1 MRDFSS
7 IAARFEGAFSDYEIH
22 LSTQM
27 SGYFIITKRGGYS
40 SELIGEEVGELV
52 FKDCTKTSDEIRA
65 YICEKTDN
73 KQENA
78 PKSSKEDL
86 LSFEIKE
93 DKEEIDEKPSAPDFS
108 IEFEETKPAFEIIDE
123 NIDESSTFGAQDSK
137 ASKAL
142 AFEIIDENSKG
153 AGDEDLLGEIPVD
166 ESLLDESLLG
176 EIPSASFEIID
187 DEDAKNGGENL
198 VDENLADEILADKN
212 FAAEIP
218 SASFEIIDDEYAKN
232 SGENLVDENLA
243 DKNFANESSADENFA
258 DEIQTS
264 QTSQTNQT
272 NQTSQSLAN
281 DEIII
286 PAHHDSQ
293 KIFFAKNIEI
303 ISAKVVEIELI
314 IHGYDESCDSFSFEK
329 IPPDCE
335 YKYSIKIGELR
346 AIFIATMDANAAS
359 EFISGFSF
367 KTERQVPKNIE
378 IFINE
383 SIEPVLE
390 TTLFA

>member
-65 YICEKTDN
+65 YICEKTPKEN

-78 PKSSKEDL
+78 PKSSKEDS

-93 DKEEIDEKPSAPDFS
+93 DKEAINEKPSAPDFS

-123 NIDESSTFGAQDSK
+123 NIDESSDDSLAFKIQDSK
-137 ASKAL
+137 AGKAL
-142 AFEIIDENSKG
+142 AFEIIDENSKD
-153 AGDEDLLGEIPVD
+153 AEDEDLLGENSKDAADECLVVESPV
-166 ESLLDESLLG
+166 
-176 EIPSASFEIID
+176 ASFEIID
-187 DEDAKNGGENL
+187 DEDT
-198 VDENLADEILADKN
+198 
-212 FAAEIP
+212 
-218 SASFEIIDDEYAKN
+218 KN
-232 SGENLVDENLA
+232 SGENLVDENLV
-243 DKNFANESSADENFA
+243 DESLA
-258 DEIQTS
+258 DEI
-264 QTSQTNQT
+264 
-272 NQTSQSLAN
+272 QTSQSLAN

-346 AIFIATMDANAAS
+346 AIFIATMDAESAS

-383 SIEPVLE
+383 SVEPVLE

>member
-73 KQENA
+73 KQKNA

-86 LSFEIKE
+86 PSFEIKE
-93 DKEEIDEKPSAPDFS
+93 DKEAINEKPSAPDFS

-123 NIDESSTFGAQDSK
+123 NIDESSDDSSAFKIQDSK

-142 AFEIIDENSKG
+142 AFEIIDENSKD
-153 AGDEDLLGEIPVD
+153 AGDEDLLGESP
-166 ESLLDESLLG
+166 LDEDLLG

-187 DEDAKNGGENL
+187 DEDAKNSG
-198 VDENLADEILADKN
+198 ENLADEILAD
-212 FAAEIP
+212 E
-218 SASFEIIDDEYAKN
+218 
-232 SGENLVDENLA
+232 
-243 DKNFANESSADENFA
+243 NFANESLADESLADENLA

-264 QTSQTNQT
+264 QTSQT
-272 NQTSQSLAN
+272 LAN

-286 PAHHDSQ
+286 PAHPGSQ

-346 AIFIATMDANAAS
+346 AIFIATMDAESAS

-383 SIEPVLE
+383 SVEPVLE

>member
-93 DKEEIDEKPSAPDFS
+93 AKEAINEKPSAPDFS

-123 NIDESSTFGAQDSK
+123 NIDESSDDSSAFKIQDSK

-142 AFEIIDENSKG
+142 AFEIIDENSKD
-153 AGDEDLLGEIPVD
+153 AGDEDLLGEIP
-166 ESLLDESLLG
+166 LDEDLLG

-187 DEDAKNGGENL
+187 DEDAKNSGENP
-198 VDENLADEILADKN
+198 ADESLADK
-212 FAAEIP
+212 
-218 SASFEIIDDEYAKN
+218 S
-232 SGENLVDENLA
+232 LA
-243 DKNFANESSADENFA
+243 DKNFANENFA
-258 DEIQTS
+258 DEIQTN
-264 QTSQTNQT
+264 QTNQT
-272 NQTSQSLAN
+272 NQANQANQANQSLAN

-293 KIFFAKNIEI
+293 KIFFAKKTEI

-314 IHGYDESCDSFSFEK
+314 IRGYDESCDSFSFEK

-367 KTERQVPKNIE
+367 KTERQAPKNIE

-383 SIEPVLE
+383 SVEPVLE

>member
-65 YICEKTDN
+65 YICEKTPKEN

-86 LSFEIKE
+86 LGFEIKE
-93 DKEEIDEKPSAPDFS
+93 DKETFEINEKSSAPDFS
-108 IEFEETKPAFEIIDE
+108 IEFEETKPAFEIIDK
-123 NIDESSTFGAQDSK
+123 ITDESSDDSLAFKIQDSK

-142 AFEIIDENSKG
+142 AFEIIDENSKD
-153 AGDEDLLGEIPVD
+153 AGDEDLLGEIP
-166 ESLLDESLLG
+166 LDEDLLG

-187 DEDAKNGGENL
+187 DEDAKNSG
-198 VDENLADEILADKN
+198 ENLADEILADKN
-212 FAAEIP
+212 FA
-218 SASFEIIDDEYAKN
+218 
-232 SGENLVDENLA
+232 
-243 DKNFANESSADENFA
+243 DKNFT
-258 DEIQTS
+258 DEI

-272 NQTSQSLAN
+272 NQTNQSLAN

-293 KIFFAKNIEI
+293 KIFFAKDTEI

-383 SIEPVLE
+383 SVEPVLE

>member
-65 YICEKTDN
+65 YICEKTHN

-78 PKSSKEDL
+78 PKSSNEDS

-93 DKEEIDEKPSAPDFS
+93 DKEAINEKPSAPAFS

-123 NIDESSTFGAQDSK
+123 NIDESSDDSLAFKIQDSK
-137 ASKAL
+137 AGKAL
-142 AFEIIDENSKG
+142 AFEIIDENSDG
-153 AGDEDLLGEIPVD
+153 AGGEDLLGENSKDAGD
-166 ESLLDESLLG
+166 ECLVG

-187 DEDAKNGGENL
+187 DEDAKN
-198 VDENLADEILADKN
+198 
-212 FAAEIP
+212 
-218 SASFEIIDDEYAKN
+218 
-232 SGENLVDENLA
+232 SGENLVDENLT
-243 DKNFANESSADENFA
+243 DESLA

-264 QTSQTNQT
+264 
-272 NQTSQSLAN
+272 QTSQSLAN

-346 AIFIATMDANAAS
+346 AIFIATMDAESAS

-383 SIEPVLE
+383 SVEPVLE
-390 TTLFA
+390 ITLFA

>member
-73 KQENA
+73 KQENT

-86 LSFEIKE
+86 LGFEIKE
-93 DKEEIDEKPSAPDFS
+93 DKEAINEKPSAPDFS
-108 IEFEETKPAFEIIDE
+108 IEFEETKPAFEIIDK
-123 NIDESSTFGAQDSK
+123 ITDESSAFENQDSK

-153 AGDEDLLGEIPVD
+153 AGDEDLLDEIT
-166 ESLLDESLLG
+166 LDEDLLG
-176 EIPSASFEIID
+176 EIPVPSFEIID
-187 DEDAKNGGENL
+187 DEDAKN
-198 VDENLADEILADKN
+198 
-212 FAAEIP
+212 
-218 SASFEIIDDEYAKN
+218 
-232 SGENLVDENLA
+232 SGENLADENLA
-243 DKNFANESSADENFA
+243 DKNFANESLADENFA
-258 DEIQTS
+258 NENFANEIQTS
-264 QTSQTNQT
+264 QTNQA

-293 KIFFAKNIEI
+293 KIFFAKNTEI

-346 AIFIATMDANAAS
+346 AIFIATMDAESAS

-383 SIEPVLE
+383 SVEPVLE

>member
-65 YICEKTDN
+65 YICEKTHN

-78 PKSSKEDL
+78 SKSSKEDS

-93 DKEEIDEKPSAPDFS
+93 DKEAINEKPSAPAFS
-108 IEFEETKPAFEIIDE
+108 IEFEETEPAFEIIDKI
-123 NIDESSTFGAQDSK
+123 IDESSAFESQDSK

-142 AFEIIDENSKG
+142 AFEIIDENSDG
-153 AGDEDLLGEIPVD
+153 AGGEDLLGENSKDAEDECLVGESPV
-166 ESLLDESLLG
+166 
-176 EIPSASFEIID
+176 ASFEIID
-187 DEDAKNGGENL
+187 DEDAKNSGESLVDENL
-198 VDENLADEILADKN
+198 VDE
-212 FAAEIP
+212 
-218 SASFEIIDDEYAKN
+218 
-232 SGENLVDENLA
+232 
-243 DKNFANESSADENFA
+243 SSADE
-258 DEIQTS
+258 I
-264 QTSQTNQT
+264 
-272 NQTSQSLAN
+272 QTSQSLAN

-293 KIFFAKNIEI
+293 KIFFAKNTEI

-346 AIFIATMDANAAS
+346 AIFIATMDADAAS

-383 SIEPVLE
+383 SVEPVLE
-390 TTLFA
+390 ITLFA

>member
-65 YICEKTDN
+65 YICEKTHN

-78 PKSSKEDL
+78 PKNSKEDS

-93 DKEEIDEKPSAPDFS
+93 DKEAICEKPRAPTFS
-108 IEFEETKPAFEIIDE
+108 IEFEETEPAFEIIDKI
-123 NIDESSTFGAQDSK
+123 IDESSDDSLAFKIQDYK
-137 ASKAL
+137 AGKAL
-142 AFEIIDENSKG
+142 AFEIIDENSDGAGGECLLGENSKD
-153 AGDEDLLGEIPVD
+153 AGDECLVGESPV
-166 ESLLDESLLG
+166 
-176 EIPSASFEIID
+176 ASFEIID
-187 DEDAKNGGENL
+187 DEDAKN
-198 VDENLADEILADKN
+198 
-212 FAAEIP
+212 
-218 SASFEIIDDEYAKN
+218 
-232 SGENLVDENLA
+232 SGENLVDKILT
-243 DKNFANESSADENFA
+243 DESSA

-264 QTSQTNQT
+264 QTN
-272 NQTSQSLAN
+272 QSLVN

-346 AIFIATMDANAAS
+346 AIFIATMDAESAS

-383 SIEPVLE
+383 SVEPVLE
-390 TTLFA
+390 ITLFA

>member
-73 KQENA
+73 KQENT
-78 PKSSKEDL
+78 PKSSNEDL
-86 LSFEIKE
+86 LGFEIKE
-93 DKEEIDEKPSAPDFS
+93 AKEAINEKPSAPAFN

-123 NIDESSTFGAQDSK
+123 NIDESSDDSSAFESQDSK

-153 AGDEDLLGEIPVD
+153 AEDED
-166 ESLLDESLLG
+166 LLG

-187 DEDAKNGGENL
+187 DEDAKNSGENL
-198 VDENLADEILADKN
+198 VDENLADESL
-212 FAAEIP
+212 
-218 SASFEIIDDEYAKN
+218 
-232 SGENLVDENLA
+232 
-243 DKNFANESSADENFA
+243 A
-258 DEIQTS
+258 DEI
-264 QTSQTNQT
+264 
-272 NQTSQSLAN
+272 QTSQSLAN

-293 KIFFAKNIEI
+293 KIFFAKNTEI

-346 AIFIATMDANAAS
+346 AIFIATMDANAAR

>member
-78 PKSSKEDL
+78 PKSSNEDL
-86 LSFEIKE
+86 LGFEIKE
-93 DKEEIDEKPSAPDFS
+93 AKEAINEKPSAPAFS

-123 NIDESSTFGAQDSK
+123 NIDESSDDSSAFKIQDSK

-142 AFEIIDENSKG
+142 AFEIIDENSKD
-153 AGDEDLLGEIPVD
+153 AEDEDLLGESP
-166 ESLLDESLLG
+166 LDEDLLG

-187 DEDAKNGGENL
+187 DEDAKNSGEILTDEVLADESL
-198 VDENLADEILADKN
+198 VDENLADEI
-212 FAAEIP
+212 
-218 SASFEIIDDEYAKN
+218 
-232 SGENLVDENLA
+232 
-243 DKNFANESSADENFA
+243 
-258 DEIQTS
+258 
-264 QTSQTNQT
+264 QTSQTNQA

-293 KIFFAKNIEI
+293 KIFFAKDTEI

-383 SIEPVLE
+383 SVEPVLE

>member
-65 YICEKTDN
+65 YICEKNPKEN

-78 PKSSKEDL
+78 PKSSNEDS

-93 DKEEIDEKPSAPDFS
+93 DKEAINEKPSAPAFS

-123 NIDESSTFGAQDSK
+123 NIDESSDDSLAFKIQDSK

-142 AFEIIDENSKG
+142 AFEIIDENSDG
-153 AGDEDLLGEIPVD
+153 AGGEDLLGENSKDAGD
-166 ESLLDESLLG
+166 ECLVG

-187 DEDAKNGGENL
+187 DEDAKNSGENL
-198 VDENLADEILADKN
+198 VDENLADESL
-212 FAAEIP
+212 
-218 SASFEIIDDEYAKN
+218 
-232 SGENLVDENLA
+232 
-243 DKNFANESSADENFA
+243 A

-264 QTSQTNQT
+264 
-272 NQTSQSLAN
+272 QTSQSLAN

-346 AIFIATMDANAAS
+346 AIFIATMDAESAS

-383 SIEPVLE
+383 SVEPVLE

>member
-78 PKSSKEDL
+78 PKSSNEDL
-86 LSFEIKE
+86 LGFEIKE
-93 DKEEIDEKPSAPDFS
+93 DKEAINEKPSAPDFS
-108 IEFEETKPAFEIIDE
+108 IEFEKTKPAFEIIDE
-123 NIDESSTFGAQDSK
+123 SSDENSAVESQNSK

-153 AGDEDLLGEIPVD
+153 AGDEDLLGEIP
-166 ESLLDESLLG
+166 LDEDLLG

-187 DEDAKNGGENL
+187 DEDAKNSGENL
-198 VDENLADEILADKN
+198 VDESLADEILADKN
-212 FAAEIP
+212 FANEI
-218 SASFEIIDDEYAKN
+218 
-232 SGENLVDENLA
+232 L
-243 DKNFANESSADENFA
+243 ADENFA

-264 QTSQTNQT
+264 
-272 NQTSQSLAN
+272 QTSQSLAN

-383 SIEPVLE
+383 SVEPVLE

>member
-78 PKSSKEDL
+78 LKSSKEDL
-86 LSFEIKE
+86 LGFEIKE
-93 DKEEIDEKPSAPDFS
+93 DKETFEINEKPSAPAFS
-108 IEFEETKPAFEIIDE
+108 IEFEETKPAFEIIDK
-123 NIDESSTFGAQDSK
+123 ITDESSDDSSAFKIQDSK
-137 ASKAL
+137 DSKAL

-153 AGDEDLLGEIPVD
+153 AGDEDLLGEIP
-166 ESLLDESLLG
+166 LDEDLLG

-187 DEDAKNGGENL
+187 DEDAKNSGENLADEILADESL
-198 VDENLADEILADKN
+198 VDENLADEI
-212 FAAEIP
+212 
-218 SASFEIIDDEYAKN
+218 
-232 SGENLVDENLA
+232 
-243 DKNFANESSADENFA
+243 
-258 DEIQTS
+258 
-264 QTSQTNQT
+264 QTSQTNQA
-272 NQTSQSLAN
+272 NQTNQSLAN

-293 KIFFAKNIEI
+293 KIFFAKDTEI

-314 IHGYDESCDSFSFEK
+314 IHGYDESCVSFSFEK

-383 SIEPVLE
+383 SVEPVLE
-390 TTLFA
+390 ITLFA

>member
-65 YICEKTDN
+65 YICEKNPKEN

-78 PKSSKEDL
+78 PKSSNEDS

-93 DKEEIDEKPSAPDFS
+93 DKEAINEKPSAPAFS
-108 IEFEETKPAFEIIDE
+108 IEFEETEPAFEIIDE
-123 NIDESSTFGAQDSK
+123 ITDESLTFGSK
-137 ASKAL
+137 DSKAL
-142 AFEIIDENSKG
+142 AFEIIDENSDG
-153 AGDEDLLGEIPVD
+153 AGGEDLLGENSKDAGD
-166 ESLLDESLLG
+166 ECLVG

-187 DEDAKNGGENL
+187 DEDAKNSGENL
-198 VDENLADEILADKN
+198 VDENLADESL
-212 FAAEIP
+212 
-218 SASFEIIDDEYAKN
+218 
-232 SGENLVDENLA
+232 
-243 DKNFANESSADENFA
+243 A

-264 QTSQTNQT
+264 
-272 NQTSQSLAN
+272 QTSQSLAN

-293 KIFFAKNIEI
+293 KIFFAKNTEI

-346 AIFIATMDANAAS
+346 AIFIATMDADAAS

-383 SIEPVLE
+383 SVEPVLE
-390 TTLFA
+390 ITLFA

>member
-93 DKEEIDEKPSAPDFS
+93 DKEAINEKPSAPDFS

-123 NIDESSTFGAQDSK
+123 NIDESSDDSSAFESQDSK

-142 AFEIIDENSKG
+142 AFEIIDENSKD
-153 AGDEDLLGEIPVD
+153 AGDEDLLGEIP
-166 ESLLDESLLG
+166 LDEDLLG

-198 VDENLADEILADKN
+198 A
-212 FAAEIP
+212 
-218 SASFEIIDDEYAKN
+218 
-232 SGENLVDENLA
+232 DENLA
-243 DKNFANESSADENFA
+243 DKNFANENFA

-264 QTSQTNQT
+264 QTNQANQT
-272 NQTSQSLAN
+272 NQSLAN

-346 AIFIATMDANAAS
+346 AIFIATMDAESAS
-359 EFISGFSF
+359 ELISGFSF

-383 SIEPVLE
+383 SVEPVLE

>member
-86 LSFEIKE
+86 LGFEIKE
-93 DKEEIDEKPSAPDFS
+93 AKEAINEKPSAPDFS
-108 IEFEETKPAFEIIDE
+108 IEFEETKPAFEIIDK
-123 NIDESSTFGAQDSK
+123 ITDESSTFGAQDSK

-153 AGDEDLLGEIPVD
+153 AGDEDLLGEIP
-166 ESLLDESLLG
+166 LDEDLLG

-187 DEDAKNGGENL
+187 DEDAKNSGKNL
-198 VDENLADEILADKN
+198 VDESLADESLADG
-212 FAAEIP
+212 I
-218 SASFEIIDDEYAKN
+218 
-232 SGENLVDENLA
+232 LT
-243 DKNFANESSADENFA
+243 

-264 QTSQTNQT
+264 
-272 NQTSQSLAN
+272 QTSQSLAN

-293 KIFFAKNIEI
+293 KIFFAKDTEI

-383 SIEPVLE
+383 SVEPVLE

>member
-65 YICEKTDN
+65 YICEKTPKEN

-86 LSFEIKE
+86 LGFEIKE
-93 DKEEIDEKPSAPDFS
+93 DKETFEINEKPSAPDFS

-123 NIDESSTFGAQDSK
+123 NIDENSAVESQDSK

-153 AGDEDLLGEIPVD
+153 AEDEDLLGEIP
-166 ESLLDESLLG
+166 LDEDLLG

-187 DEDAKNGGENL
+187 DEDAKNSGENL
-198 VDENLADEILADKN
+198 VDESLADEILAD
-212 FAAEIP
+212 EI
-218 SASFEIIDDEYAKN
+218 
-232 SGENLVDENLA
+232 L
-243 DKNFANESSADENFA
+243 A

-264 QTSQTNQT
+264 QTSQTGQN
-272 NQTSQSLAN
+272 LAN

-383 SIEPVLE
+383 SVEPVLE

>member
-86 LSFEIKE
+86 LGFEIKE
-93 DKEEIDEKPSAPDFS
+93 DKEAINEKPSAPDFS
-108 IEFEETKPAFEIIDE
+108 IEFEETKPAFEIIDK
-123 NIDESSTFGAQDSK
+123 ITDESSTFGAQDSK

-153 AGDEDLLGEIPVD
+153 AEDEDLLGESP
-166 ESLLDESLLG
+166 LDEDLLG

-187 DEDAKNGGENL
+187 DEDAKNSG
-198 VDENLADEILADKN
+198 ENLADEILT
-212 FAAEIP
+212 
-218 SASFEIIDDEYAKN
+218 DE
-232 SGENLVDENLA
+232 SL
-243 DKNFANESSADENFA
+243 ADENFA

-264 QTSQTNQT
+264 QTSQTNQA

-293 KIFFAKNIEI
+293 KIFFAKDTEI

-346 AIFIATMDANAAS
+346 AIFIATMDAESAS

-383 SIEPVLE
+383 SVEPVLE

>member
-86 LSFEIKE
+86 LGFEIKE
-93 DKEEIDEKPSAPDFS
+93 DKEEIDEKPSAPAFS

-123 NIDESSTFGAQDSK
+123 NIDESSAFESQDSK

-153 AGDEDLLGEIPVD
+153 AGDEDLLGEIP
-166 ESLLDESLLG
+166 
-176 EIPSASFEIID
+176 SASFEIID
-187 DEDAKNGGENL
+187 DEDAKNSG
-198 VDENLADEILADKN
+198 ENLADEILTDKN
-212 FAAEIP
+212 FA
-218 SASFEIIDDEYAKN
+218 DE
-232 SGENLVDENLA
+232 S
-243 DKNFANESSADENFA
+243 FA

-264 QTSQTNQT
+264 QTNQVS
-272 NQTSQSLAN
+272 QTSQSLAN

-293 KIFFAKNIEI
+293 KIFFAKDTEI

-383 SIEPVLE
+383 SVEPVLE

>member
-65 YICEKTDN
+65 YICEKNPKEN

-78 PKSSKEDL
+78 PKSSNEDS

-93 DKEEIDEKPSAPDFS
+93 DKEAINEKPSAAAFS
-108 IEFEETKPAFEIIDE
+108 IEFEETEPAFEIIDE
-123 NIDESSTFGAQDSK
+123 ITDESLTFGSK
-137 ASKAL
+137 DSKAL
-142 AFEIIDENSKG
+142 AFEIIDENSDG
-153 AGDEDLLGEIPVD
+153 AGGEDLLGENSKDAGDECLVGESPV
-166 ESLLDESLLG
+166 
-176 EIPSASFEIID
+176 ASFEIID
-187 DEDAKNGGENL
+187 DED
-198 VDENLADEILADKN
+198 
-212 FAAEIP
+212 
-218 SASFEIIDDEYAKN
+218 AKN

-243 DKNFANESSADENFA
+243 DENLADR
-258 DEIQTS
+258 IQTS
-264 QTSQTNQT
+264 
-272 NQTSQSLAN
+272 QTSQSLAN

-346 AIFIATMDANAAS
+346 AIFIATMDAESAS

-383 SIEPVLE
+383 SVEPVLE
-390 TTLFA
+390 ITLFA

>member
-78 PKSSKEDL
+78 PKSSKEDS

-93 DKEEIDEKPSAPDFS
+93 DKEAINEKPSAPAFS
-108 IEFEETKPAFEIIDE
+108 IEFEETEPAFEIIDE
-123 NIDESSTFGAQDSK
+123 ITDESLTFGSK
-137 ASKAL
+137 DSKAL
-142 AFEIIDENSKG
+142 AFEIIDENSDG
-153 AGDEDLLGEIPVD
+153 AGGEDLLGENSKDAGDECLVGESPV
-166 ESLLDESLLG
+166 
-176 EIPSASFEIID
+176 ASFEIID
-187 DEDAKNGGENL
+187 DEDAKN
-198 VDENLADEILADKN
+198 
-212 FAAEIP
+212 
-218 SASFEIIDDEYAKN
+218 
-232 SGENLVDENLA
+232 SGENLVDKILT
-243 DKNFANESSADENFA
+243 DESLA

-264 QTSQTNQT
+264 
-272 NQTSQSLAN
+272 QTSQSLAN

-303 ISAKVVEIELI
+303 ISAKVVEIDLI

-383 SIEPVLE
+383 SVEPVLE

>member
-78 PKSSKEDL
+78 PKSSNEDS

-93 DKEEIDEKPSAPDFS
+93 DKEAINEKPSAPDFS

-123 NIDESSTFGAQDSK
+123 SSAFDSK
-137 ASKAL
+137 DSKAL
-142 AFEIIDENSKG
+142 AFEIIDENSDG
-153 AGDEDLLGEIPVD
+153 AGGEDLLGENSKDAGDECLVGESPV
-166 ESLLDESLLG
+166 
-176 EIPSASFEIID
+176 ASFEIID
-187 DEDAKNGGENL
+187 DEDAKNSGENL
-198 VDENLADEILADKN
+198 VDKNLADEILT
-212 FAAEIP
+212 
-218 SASFEIIDDEYAKN
+218 
-232 SGENLVDENLA
+232 
-243 DKNFANESSADENFA
+243 DKNFANEIQASQTSQAN
-258 DEIQTS
+258 QTS
-264 QTSQTNQT
+264 QTSQN
-272 NQTSQSLAN
+272 LAN

-293 KIFFAKNIEI
+293 KIFFAKDIEI

-346 AIFIATMDANAAS
+346 AIFIATMDADAAS

-383 SIEPVLE
+383 SVEPVLE
-390 TTLFA
+390 ITLFA

>member
-86 LSFEIKE
+86 LGFEIKE

-123 NIDESSTFGAQDSK
+123 NIDESSDDSLAFKIQDSK
-137 ASKAL
+137 DSKAL
-142 AFEIIDENSKG
+142 AFEIIDENSKD
-153 AGDEDLLGEIPVD
+153 AEDEDLLGESP
-166 ESLLDESLLG
+166 LDEDLLG

-187 DEDAKNGGENL
+187 DEDAKNSGENL
-198 VDENLADEILADKN
+198 VDENLADESL
-212 FAAEIP
+212 
-218 SASFEIIDDEYAKN
+218 
-232 SGENLVDENLA
+232 
-243 DKNFANESSADENFA
+243 A

-264 QTSQTNQT
+264 
-272 NQTSQSLAN
+272 QTSQSLAN

-383 SIEPVLE
+383 SVEPVLE

>member
-78 PKSSKEDL
+78 PKSSNEDL
-86 LSFEIKE
+86 LGFEIKE
-93 DKEEIDEKPSAPDFS
+93 DKETFEINEKPSAPDFS
-108 IEFEETKPAFEIIDE
+108 IEFEEREAAFEIIDE
-123 NIDESSTFGAQDSK
+123 SSDESSAFGAQDSK

-153 AGDEDLLGEIPVD
+153 AGDEDLLGEIP
-166 ESLLDESLLG
+166 LDEDLLG

-187 DEDAKNGGENL
+187 DEDAKN
-198 VDENLADEILADKN
+198 
-212 FAAEIP
+212 
-218 SASFEIIDDEYAKN
+218 
-232 SGENLVDENLA
+232 SGENLVDKILT
-243 DKNFANESSADENFA
+243 DESLA

-264 QTSQTNQT
+264 
-272 NQTSQSLAN
+272 QTSQSLAN

-346 AIFIATMDANAAS
+346 AIFIATMDAESAS

-383 SIEPVLE
+383 SVEPVLE
-390 TTLFA
+390 ITLFA

>member
-78 PKSSKEDL
+78 PKSSNEDL
-86 LSFEIKE
+86 LGFEIKE
-93 DKEEIDEKPSAPDFS
+93 DKEAINEKPSAPDFS
-108 IEFEETKPAFEIIDE
+108 IEFEETKPAFEIIDK
-123 NIDESSTFGAQDSK
+123 ITDESSTFESQDSK

-153 AGDEDLLGEIPVD
+153 AGDEDLLGEIP
-166 ESLLDESLLG
+166 LDEDLLG

-187 DEDAKNGGENL
+187 DEDTKNSG
-198 VDENLADEILADKN
+198 ENLADEILT
-212 FAAEIP
+212 
-218 SASFEIIDDEYAKN
+218 DE
-232 SGENLVDENLA
+232 SLTDE
-243 DKNFANESSADENFA
+243 NFANEILADKNFA

-264 QTSQTNQT
+264 QTNQTNQT
-272 NQTSQSLAN
+272 NQANQASQSLAN

-383 SIEPVLE
+383 SVEPVLE

>member
-65 YICEKTDN
+65 YICEKTHN

-78 PKSSKEDL
+78 PKSSNEDS

-93 DKEEIDEKPSAPDFS
+93 DKETFEINEKPSAPAFS
-108 IEFEETKPAFEIIDE
+108 IEFEETEPAFEIIDE
-123 NIDESSTFGAQDSK
+123 SSAFDSK

-142 AFEIIDENSKG
+142 AFEIIDENSEG
-153 AGDEDLLGEIPVD
+153 AGGEDLLGENSKDAAD
-166 ESLLDESLLG
+166 ECLVSES
-176 EIPSASFEIID
+176 SVASFEIID
-187 DEDAKNGGENL
+187 DED
-198 VDENLADEILADKN
+198 
-212 FAAEIP
+212 
-218 SASFEIIDDEYAKN
+218 AKN

-243 DKNFANESSADENFA
+243 DESLA

-264 QTSQTNQT
+264 Q
-272 NQTSQSLAN
+272 SLAN
-281 DEIII
+281 NEIII

-293 KIFFAKNIEI
+293 KIFFAKNTEI

-346 AIFIATMDANAAS
+346 AIFIATMDAESAS

-383 SIEPVLE
+383 SVEPVLE
-390 TTLFA
+390 ITLFA

>member
-86 LSFEIKE
+86 LGFEIKE
-93 DKEEIDEKPSAPDFS
+93 DKEAINEKPSAPDFS
-108 IEFEETKPAFEIIDE
+108 IEFEETKPAFEIIDK
-123 NIDESSTFGAQDSK
+123 IADESSAFGAQDSK

-142 AFEIIDENSKG
+142 AFEIIDENSKD
-153 AGDEDLLGEIPVD
+153 AGDEDLLGEIP
-166 ESLLDESLLG
+166 LDEDLLG

-187 DEDAKNGGENL
+187 DEDAKNSGEI
-198 VDENLADEILADKN
+198 LANEILTDEILT
-212 FAAEIP
+212 
-218 SASFEIIDDEYAKN
+218 
-232 SGENLVDENLA
+232 
-243 DKNFANESSADENFA
+243 

-264 QTSQTNQT
+264 QANQA
-272 NQTSQSLAN
+272 NQTSQNLAN

-383 SIEPVLE
+383 SVEPVLE

>member
-78 PKSSKEDL
+78 PKSSNEDL
-86 LSFEIKE
+86 LGFEIKE
-93 DKEEIDEKPSAPDFS
+93 AKEAINEKPSAPDFS
-108 IEFEETKPAFEIIDE
+108 IEFEETKPAFEIIDK
-123 NIDESSTFGAQDSK
+123 ITDESSAFESQDSK

-142 AFEIIDENSKG
+142 AFEIIDENSKD
-153 AGDEDLLGEIPVD
+153 AEDEDLLGESP
-166 ESLLDESLLG
+166 LDEDLLG

-187 DEDAKNGGENL
+187 DEDAKNSG
-198 VDENLADEILADKN
+198 ENLADEILAD
-212 FAAEIP
+212 E
-218 SASFEIIDDEYAKN
+218 
-232 SGENLVDENLA
+232 
-243 DKNFANESSADENFA
+243 NFANESLADENFA

-264 QTSQTNQT
+264 QTNQA

-293 KIFFAKNIEI
+293 KIFFAKDTEI

-383 SIEPVLE
+383 SVEPVLE

>member
-86 LSFEIKE
+86 LGFKIKE
-93 DKEEIDEKPSAPDFS
+93 DKEAINEKPSVPAFS
-108 IEFEETKPAFEIIDE
+108 IEFEETKPAFEIIDK
-123 NIDESSTFGAQDSK
+123 ITDESSAFGTQDSK

-142 AFEIIDENSKG
+142 AFEIIDENSKD
-153 AGDEDLLGEIPVD
+153 AGDECLVGESPLDEDLLD
-166 ESLLDESLLG
+166 KSLLG

-187 DEDAKNGGENL
+187 DEDAKNSGENP
-198 VDENLADEILADKN
+198 ADEILTDKN
-212 FAAEIP
+212 F
-218 SASFEIIDDEYAKN
+218 
-232 SGENLVDENLA
+232 A
-243 DKNFANESSADENFA
+243 DKNFANENFA

-264 QTSQTNQT
+264 QTSQANQA
-272 NQTSQSLAN
+272 NQASQSLAN

-286 PAHHDSQ
+286 PAHPGSQ
-293 KIFFAKNIEI
+293 KIFFAKDTEI

>member
-86 LSFEIKE
+86 LGFEIKE
-93 DKEEIDEKPSAPDFS
+93 DKEAINEKPSAPDFS

-123 NIDESSTFGAQDSK
+123 NIDESSAFEGQDSK

-142 AFEIIDENSKG
+142 AFEIIDENSKD
-153 AGDEDLLGEIPVD
+153 AGDEDLLGESP
-166 ESLLDESLLG
+166 LDEDLLG

-187 DEDAKNGGENL
+187 DDDAKNSGEI
-198 VDENLADEILADKN
+198 LANEILADK
-212 FAAEIP
+212 
-218 SASFEIIDDEYAKN
+218 S
-232 SGENLVDENLA
+232 LA
-243 DKNFANESSADENFA
+243 DKNFANESLADENFA

-264 QTSQTNQT
+264 QTNQANQT
-272 NQTSQSLAN
+272 NQSLAN

-383 SIEPVLE
+383 SVEPVLE
-390 TTLFA
+390 ITLFA

>member
-78 PKSSKEDL
+78 PKSSNEDL
-86 LSFEIKE
+86 LGFEIKE
-93 DKEEIDEKPSAPDFS
+93 AKEAINEKPSAPAFS
-108 IEFEETKPAFEIIDE
+108 IEFEETKPAFEIIDK
-123 NIDESSTFGAQDSK
+123 ITDESSAFESQDSK

-142 AFEIIDENSKG
+142 AFEIIDENSKD
-153 AGDEDLLGEIPVD
+153 AEDEDLLGESP
-166 ESLLDESLLG
+166 LDEDLLG

-187 DEDAKNGGENL
+187 DEDAKNSGEILTDEVLADESL
-198 VDENLADEILADKN
+198 VDENLADEI
-212 FAAEIP
+212 
-218 SASFEIIDDEYAKN
+218 
-232 SGENLVDENLA
+232 
-243 DKNFANESSADENFA
+243 
-258 DEIQTS
+258 
-264 QTSQTNQT
+264 QTSQTNQA

-293 KIFFAKNIEI
+293 KIFFAKDTEI

-346 AIFIATMDANAAS
+346 AIFIATMDAESAS

>member
-65 YICEKTDN
+65 YICEKTPKEN

-78 PKSSKEDL
+78 PKSSKEDS

-123 NIDESSTFGAQDSK
+123 SSDESSTFGAQDSK
-137 ASKAL
+137 VSKAL
-142 AFEIIDENSKG
+142 AFEIIDENSKD
-153 AGDEDLLGEIPVD
+153 AGDEDLLGEIP
-166 ESLLDESLLG
+166 LDEDLLG

-187 DEDAKNGGENL
+187 DDDAKNGGENL
-198 VDENLADEILADKN
+198 TDE
-212 FAAEIP
+212 
-218 SASFEIIDDEYAKN
+218 
-232 SGENLVDENLA
+232 VLA
-243 DKNFANESSADENFA
+243 DKNFANENFA

-264 QTSQTNQT
+264 QTSQTNQA
-272 NQTSQSLAN
+272 NQSLAN

-293 KIFFAKNIEI
+293 KIFFAKDTEI

-383 SIEPVLE
+383 SVEPVLE

>member
-65 YICEKTDN
+65 YICEKTPKEN

-86 LSFEIKE
+86 LGFEIKE

-123 NIDESSTFGAQDSK
+123 SSAFDSK

-142 AFEIIDENSKG
+142 AFEIIDENSKD
-153 AGDEDLLGEIPVD
+153 AEDEDLLGEIP
-166 ESLLDESLLG
+166 LDEDLLG

-187 DEDAKNGGENL
+187 DEDAKNSGENL
-198 VDENLADEILADKN
+198 VDENLADESL
-212 FAAEIP
+212 
-218 SASFEIIDDEYAKN
+218 
-232 SGENLVDENLA
+232 
-243 DKNFANESSADENFA
+243 A
-258 DEIQTS
+258 DEI
-264 QTSQTNQT
+264 
-272 NQTSQSLAN
+272 QTSQSLAN

-293 KIFFAKNIEI
+293 KIFFAKDTEI

-346 AIFIATMDANAAS
+346 AIFIATMDAESAS

-383 SIEPVLE
+383 SVEPVLE

>member
-73 KQENA
+73 KQENT

-86 LSFEIKE
+86 LGFEIKE
-93 DKEEIDEKPSAPDFS
+93 AKEAINEKPSAPDFS

-123 NIDESSTFGAQDSK
+123 NIDESSAFESQNSK

-142 AFEIIDENSKG
+142 AFEIIDENSKD
-153 AGDEDLLGEIPVD
+153 AGDEDLLGESP
-166 ESLLDESLLG
+166 LDEDLLG

-212 FAAEIP
+212 F
-218 SASFEIIDDEYAKN
+218 
-232 SGENLVDENLA
+232 
-243 DKNFANESSADENFA
+243 ADENFA

-383 SIEPVLE
+383 SVEPVLE

>member
-93 DKEEIDEKPSAPDFS
+93 DKEAINEKPSAPDFS
-108 IEFEETKPAFEIIDE
+108 IQFEETKPAFEIIDE
-123 NIDESSTFGAQDSK
+123 NIDESSDDSSAFESQDSK

-142 AFEIIDENSKG
+142 AFEIIDENSKD
-153 AGDEDLLGEIPVD
+153 AGDEDLLGEIP
-166 ESLLDESLLG
+166 LDEDLLG

-198 VDENLADEILADKN
+198 A
-212 FAAEIP
+212 
-218 SASFEIIDDEYAKN
+218 
-232 SGENLVDENLA
+232 DENLA
-243 DKNFANESSADENFA
+243 DKNFANENFA

-264 QTSQTNQT
+264 QTNQA

-293 KIFFAKNIEI
+293 KIFFAKDTEI

-383 SIEPVLE
+383 SVEPVLE

>member
-65 YICEKTDN
+65 YICEKNPKEN

-78 PKSSKEDL
+78 PKSSNEDS

-93 DKEEIDEKPSAPDFS
+93 DKEAINEKPSAPAFS

-123 NIDESSTFGAQDSK
+123 NIDESSDDSLAFKIQDSK

-142 AFEIIDENSKG
+142 AFEIIDENSDG
-153 AGDEDLLGEIPVD
+153 AGSECLLGENSKD
-166 ESLLDESLLG
+166 AADESLLG

-187 DEDAKNGGENL
+187 DEDAKNSGENL
-198 VDENLADEILADKN
+198 VDENLADEI
-212 FAAEIP
+212 
-218 SASFEIIDDEYAKN
+218 
-232 SGENLVDENLA
+232 
-243 DKNFANESSADENFA
+243 
-258 DEIQTS
+258 QTS
-264 QTSQTNQT
+264 
-272 NQTSQSLAN
+272 QTSQSLAN

-346 AIFIATMDANAAS
+346 AIFIATMDAESAS

-383 SIEPVLE
+383 SVEPVLE
-390 TTLFA
+390 ITLFA

>member
-65 YICEKTDN
+65 YICEKTHN

-78 PKSSKEDL
+78 PKSSNEDS

-93 DKEEIDEKPSAPDFS
+93 DKETFEINEKPSAPAFS
-108 IEFEETKPAFEIIDE
+108 IEFEETEPAFEIIDE
-123 NIDESSTFGAQDSK
+123 SSAFDSK

-142 AFEIIDENSKG
+142 AFEIIDENNSKD
-153 AGDEDLLGEIPVD
+153 AGDECLVGESPV
-166 ESLLDESLLG
+166 
-176 EIPSASFEIID
+176 ASFEIID
-187 DEDAKNGGENL
+187 DEDAKNSGESLVDENL
-198 VDENLADEILADKN
+198 VDE
-212 FAAEIP
+212 
-218 SASFEIIDDEYAKN
+218 
-232 SGENLVDENLA
+232 
-243 DKNFANESSADENFA
+243 SSADE
-258 DEIQTS
+258 I
-264 QTSQTNQT
+264 
-272 NQTSQSLAN
+272 QTSQSLAN

-293 KIFFAKNIEI
+293 KIFFAKDIEI

-346 AIFIATMDANAAS
+346 AIFIATMDADAAS

-383 SIEPVLE
+383 SVEPVLE
-390 TTLFA
+390 ITLFA

>member
-65 YICEKTDN
+65 YICEKKPKEN

-78 PKSSKEDL
+78 PKSSNEDS

-93 DKEEIDEKPSAPDFS
+93 DKEAINEKPSAPAFS

-123 NIDESSTFGAQDSK
+123 SSAFDSK
-137 ASKAL
+137 DSKAL
-142 AFEIIDENSKG
+142 AFEIIDENSDG
-153 AGDEDLLGEIPVD
+153 AGGEDLLGENSKDAGD
-166 ESLLDESLLG
+166 ECLVG

-187 DEDAKNGGENL
+187 DEDAKNSGENL
-198 VDENLADEILADKN
+198 VDENLADESL
-212 FAAEIP
+212 
-218 SASFEIIDDEYAKN
+218 
-232 SGENLVDENLA
+232 
-243 DKNFANESSADENFA
+243 A
-258 DEIQTS
+258 DEI
-264 QTSQTNQT
+264 
-272 NQTSQSLAN
+272 QTSQSLAN

-346 AIFIATMDANAAS
+346 AIFIATMDAESAS

-383 SIEPVLE
+383 SVEPVLE

>member
-93 DKEEIDEKPSAPDFS
+93 DKETFEINEKPSAPAFS
-108 IEFEETKPAFEIIDE
+108 IEFEETEPAFEIIDE
-123 NIDESSTFGAQDSK
+123 NIDESSDESSTFDSR

-142 AFEIIDENSKG
+142 AFEIIDENSKD
-153 AGDEDLLGEIPVD
+153 AGDEDLLGEIP
-166 ESLLDESLLG
+166 LDESLLG

-187 DEDAKNGGENL
+187 DEDAKNSG
-198 VDENLADEILADKN
+198 ENLADEILAD
-212 FAAEIP
+212 E
-218 SASFEIIDDEYAKN
+218 
-232 SGENLVDENLA
+232 
-243 DKNFANESSADENFA
+243 NFAN
-258 DEIQTS
+258 
-264 QTSQTNQT
+264 
-272 NQTSQSLAN
+272 
-281 DEIII
+281 
-286 PAHHDSQ
+286 
-293 KIFFAKNIEI
+293 
-303 ISAKVVEIELI
+303 
-314 IHGYDESCDSFSFEK
+314 
-329 IPPDCE
+329 
-335 YKYSIKIGELR
+335 
-346 AIFIATMDANAAS
+346 
-359 EFISGFSF
+359 
-367 KTERQVPKNIE
+367 
-378 IFINE
+378 
-383 SIEPVLE
+383 
-390 TTLFA
+390 

>member
-86 LSFEIKE
+86 LGFEIKE
-93 DKEEIDEKPSAPDFS
+93 DKEAINEKPSAPDFS
-108 IEFEETKPAFEIIDE
+108 MEFEETKPAFEIIDE
-123 NIDESSTFGAQDSK
+123 SSDESSTFGAQDSK

-142 AFEIIDENSKG
+142 AFEIIDENSKD
-153 AGDEDLLGEIPVD
+153 AGDED
-166 ESLLDESLLG
+166 LLG

-187 DEDAKNGGENL
+187 DEDAKNSGEIL
-198 VDENLADEILADKN
+198 ADENLADE
-212 FAAEIP
+212 
-218 SASFEIIDDEYAKN
+218 
-232 SGENLVDENLA
+232 
-243 DKNFANESSADENFA
+243 NFANEILA

-264 QTSQTNQT
+264 QTNQAI
-272 NQTSQSLAN
+272 QTSQNLAN

-293 KIFFAKNIEI
+293 KIFFAKDTEI

-346 AIFIATMDANAAS
+346 AIFIATMDAESAS

-383 SIEPVLE
+383 SVEPVLE